1 MPAGPTALAPRHE
14 RVETLLRGLDRPAI
28 AILLALV
35 GLYAATSLRC
45 PFNWDHGIFAWIA
58 ETIVR

>member
-1 MPAGPTALAPRHE
+1 MPAGPTALAPCHE
-14 RVETLLRGLDRPAI
+14 RVGTLLRELDRVAI

-35 GLYAATSLRC
+35 GYATSLRC
-45 PFNWDHGIFAWIA
+45 PFNWDQGIFAWIA